1 MEVLAP
7 ERHKDDGF
15 LIQIEKDPAQEDFL
29 QGRMTGNPYRVSFP
43 RFTVRNPKNYSQ
55 TTSVWDL

>member
-43 RFTVRNPKNYSQ
+43 VLP
-55 TTSVWDL
+55 